1 MLKITAIGNLTNDVE
16 LKVNETTGKPY
27 AILRIASDRRYRD
40 RDGNRLTDFISI
52 KVRGPL
58 AERCAEFAWK
68 GCKLAAVGDFETI
81 CFADDPD
88 RQPGFLIKATEVEF
102 LSPRR
107 AEEAAMAAEE
117 TALTPPNEEHR
128 HRVPQHGAHA
138 HRAGGAGR
146 TAPPSE
152 RGAAGRPGGGP
163 AAEWLLLAG
172 HRQ

>member
-16 LKVNETTGKPY
+16 LKINETTGKPY

-58 AERCAEFAWK
+58 AERCAAFAWK

-81 CFADDPD
+81 TFEDEPE

-102 LSPRR
+102 LSPRK
-107 AEEAAMAAEE
+107 AEEEPQTLDQPDDCEAA
-117 TALTPPNEEHR
+117 
-128 HRVPQHGAHA
+128 
-138 HRAGGAGR
+138 
-146 TAPPSE
+146 
-152 RGAAGRPGGGP
+152 
-163 AAEWLLLAG
+163 
-172 HRQ
+172 

>member
-68 GCKLAAVGDFETI
+68 GCKLAAVGDL
-81 CFADDPD
+81 
-88 RQPGFLIKATEVEF
+88 R
-102 LSPRR
+102 LSASRMTP
-107 AEEAAMAAEE
+107 
-117 TALTPPNEEHR
+117 TA
-128 HRVPQHGAHA
+128 
-138 HRAGGAGR
+138 
-146 TAPPSE
+146 S
-152 RGAAGRPGGGP
+152 P
-163 AAEWLLLAG
+163 AS
-172 HRQ
+172 